1 MDGITLKKLAEL
13 SGLSVRTVNRVLK
26 NQGDVSPE
34 KRALV
39 RELAAKYNYMPNIAA
54 RNFRLR
60 RNNVVGVIMYDRML
74 CEANVQKLA
83 DLERVLT
90 SAGYYPLLGSAR
102 DRDIRRILEE
112 WNGIV
117 GMVVVFNFR
126 AARENMPKAKDY
138 PYTFIFVDSGEAG
151 TDECHRVVVDR
162 GIGIAAAC
170 DCLIRSGCRK
180 IVHCGTAALRLPML
194 RRCAERPGFQ
204 AELLHIETAH
214 PEADDG
220 FAAGEKIMRSGADA
234 VFFDTDR
241 MAAGFYRYAWQKGLR
256 IPDDISVVGFDD
268 DAASALLPPPLSS
281 VAHPVAEIS
290 AAVLELIVGRRD
302 RPGTKVLPTS
312 FIRRASIKGV

>member
-1 MDGITLKKLAEL
+1 MDGVTLKKLAEL

-26 NQGDVSPE
+26 DQGDVSPA

-60 RNNVVGVIMYDRML
+60 RNNVVGVVMCDRML

-102 DRDIRRILEE
+102 DRGIRRILGE

-117 GMVVVFNFR
+117 GAAVVFNFR
-126 AARENMPKAKDY
+126 ASSGDLPDVKSY
-138 PYTFIFVDSGEAG
+138 PYTFVFVDGESAG
-151 TDECHRVVVDR
+151 IGECHRVTVDR
-162 GIGIAAAC
+162 GVGIADAC
-170 DCLIRSGCRK
+170 GCLIRAGCRR
-180 IVHCGTAALRLPML
+180 IVHCGTETLRLPYL
-194 RRCAERPGFQ
+194 RRCAERPDFP
-204 AELLHIETAH
+204 AELLHVGAAH
-214 PEADDG
+214 PETEDG
-220 FAAGEKIMRSGADA
+220 FAAGEEIMRSGADA

-241 MAAGFYRYAWQKGLR
+241 MAAGFYRYAWLKGIR

-268 DAASALLPPPLSS
+268 DAAAAVLPPPLSS

-290 AAVLELIVGRRD
+290 AAVLELIVGKPE
-302 RPGTKVLPTS
+302 RPVTKELPAR
-312 FIRRASIKGV
+312 FVRRASIRG